1 MEELQLLRNQPA
13 EFDKFFTSLDQ
24 TASVLKLRH
33 DLETEAADVNARIA
47 VRCTCSV
54 AVDSLFP

>member
-1 MEELQLLRNQPA
+1 MEELQLLLNQSA

-24 TASVLKLRH
+24 TASVLKLRQ

-54 AVDSLFP
+54 GGC